1 MATPPRMLSAAAD
14 IGGVWQCGISAPCH
28 RRSTRQG
35 IYAGPGSAPL
45 VGAAGAWQHL
55 ATELN
60 ATAVSYT
67 SIIATLT
74 SQQWLG
80 PSSIAMAAAAIPY
93 VAWLRSTAGQAEQ
106 TAAPAMAAVGAYE
119 SAYAMTVPPAVDAS
133 NRTLLATLVAT
144 NILGQNT
151 PAIANVE
158 AQYSEMWAQDAVA
171 MTAYAGSS
179 ASASRLTPFTSP
191 APTTKESLLSPAAA
205 PTADPLPPPTIFGLD
220 ILLLAQT
227 AVSAGSL
234 GVGSSAYG
242 EQVRYDY
249 WNQDHQTGA
258 PPGSAQTQDHNH
270 YEGNF
275 PLPVLFGAQSGGPQ
289 VGAFAGRA
297 AMVGALSVPQTWA
310 VPPAVRQIAATL
322 PMGTPSIVVQED
334 SQNPY
339 TGMALSSLLGSGMAG
354 LAVRGGSSPG
364 APASDAPVGGA
375 ARGRKGTAAARP
387 AVTTAPPPAAASAV
401 SVPGL
406 PDGLPPDVVAN
417 LAATLA
423 AIPGATIIVV
433 PPTPNK

>member
-1 MATPPRMLSAAAD
+1 MWDFGALPPEINSA
-14 IGGVWQCGISAPCH
+14 
-28 RRSTRQG
+28 R

-106 TAAPAMAAVGAYE
+106 TAAQAMAAVGAYE
-119 SAYAMTVPPAVDAS
+119 SAYAMTVPPAVVTS

-158 AQYSEMWAQDAVA
+158 AQYSEMWAQDAAA

-179 ASASRLTPFTSP
+179 ASAARLTPFTSP
-191 APTTKESLLSPAAA
+191 APTTKESLASPAAA
-205 PTADPLPPPTIFGLD
+205 PAAAAALNPLSDFFDLD
-220 ILLLAQT
+220 VLVLAQT
-227 AVSAGSL
+227 LESAASL
-234 GVGSSAYG
+234 SIGSSAYG
-242 EQVRYDY
+242 EQVRSDY
-249 WNQDHQTGA
+249 WNQDHDTAAA
-258 PPGSAQTQDHNH
+258 PTPAQTQDHNH
-270 YEGNF
+270 EGNF
-275 PLPVLFGAQSGGPQ
+275 PTAVLFGARSAGPQ

-322 PMGTPSIVVQED
+322 PMGTPSLVVQED

-339 TGMALSSLLGSGMAG
+339 TGVALSSLMGSGLAG

-364 APASDAPVGGA
+364 APGSDAQAGG
-375 ARGRKGTAAARP
+375 GKGAAAARP

-433 PPTPNK
+433 PPNPNK